1 MLYNV
6 LCAVWQLI
14 GIIAGILLLAGFIQA
29 IVEHI
34 IGGRKDGNERT

>member
-1 MLYNV
+1 MLYEV

-14 GIIAGILLLAGFIQA
+14 GIITGILLLAGFVQA

-34 IGGRKDGNERT
+34 GGRKHDAE